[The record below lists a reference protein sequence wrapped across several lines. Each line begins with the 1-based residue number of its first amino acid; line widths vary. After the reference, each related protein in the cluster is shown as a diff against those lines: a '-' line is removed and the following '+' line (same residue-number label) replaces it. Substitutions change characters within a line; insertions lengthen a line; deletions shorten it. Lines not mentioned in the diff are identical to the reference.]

1 MLLLSGRILGFTP
14 TVGKFLSWFCS
25 CLISKAVWSVAVL
38 WAAVWRRR
46 SVGEVTLT
54 IMAN

>member
-25 CLISKAVWSVAVL
+25 CLMSKAVWSVAVL

-54 IMAN
+54 MMAN